1 MIGIKGVPKGIKTT
15 IYNFVEAIEVEG
27 FVPWFI
33 QETEKKKKKTHQVIP
48 MTLIENYHTDNILKR
63 CGWDIL
69 KSWLVLDEE
78 NLIIKS
84 QFFAQRGIRN
94 EENDHFEETDGM
106 EEEEADLEEC
116 ESEEVEDIHRR
127 DLKAVKFENEEKQLF
142 NNVEVET
149 RLIMMNKVKKIA
161 IPKLAHELN
170 HQKVY
175 DKISFG
181 IFIIILG
188 LIY

>member
-1 MIGIKGVPKGIKTT
+1 
-15 IYNFVEAIEVEG
+15 
-27 FVPWFI
+27 
-33 QETEKKKKKTHQVIP
+33 
-48 MTLIENYHTDNILKR
+48 
-63 CGWDIL
+63 
-69 KSWLVLDEE
+69 
-78 NLIIKS
+78 
-84 QFFAQRGIRN
+84 
-94 EENDHFEETDGM
+94 M

-161 IPKLAHELN
+161 IPKFAHELN

-175 DKISFG
+175 DKIGFG

-188 LIY
+188 LIC